1 MYGIKLQD
9 TIEAAAPEIIDM
21 FKKALAKVP

>member
-1 MYGIKLQD
+1 MYSIKLQD
-9 TIEAAAPEIIDM
+9 TIDAAAPEIIEM